1 MNLDLPN
8 VGYMVD
14 VPISFKGISE
24 NQMDRIVSDGEA
36 NGVSQLSE
44 LRRFS
49 LILQQKQIVI
59 GRKTNF

>member
-1 MNLDLPN
+1 
-8 VGYMVD
+8 MVD

-24 NQMDRIVSDGEA
+24 NQMDRIVSDDEA

-49 LILQQKQIVI
+49 LILQQKQIMI

>member
-1 MNLDLPN
+1 
-8 VGYMVD
+8 MVD
-14 VPISFKGISE
+14 VPISFKGVSE

-49 LILQQKQIVI
+49 PILQQNEIVI
-59 GRKTNF
+59 GRKQNFN